1 MEISNMK
8 NIVVLKNLPSNIVE
22 EAFVVIKPKIKI
34 KHFEYAEKNSST
46 RKIERCKENDY
57 ILKEAELIIN
67 NYSKVYDNKNKRGIE
82 QKYKIVKKYSVIMTI
97 LFFLSV
103 IFSYI

>member
-1 MEISNMK
+1 METSNMK
-8 NIVVLKNLPSNIVE
+8 NIVILKNLPSNIVE

-46 RKIERCKENDY
+46 REVENCKDNNY

-67 NYSKVYDNKNKRGIE
+67 NYSKTFEYKNSIE
-82 QKYKIVKKYSVIMTI
+82 KKYEISKKYSVIMTI
-97 LFFLSV
+97 LFLISI